1 MNNRLNRLIL
11 LLLGLVSLVTI
22 ADATSV
28 QNRGGRAPQLPRVQ
42 PPTYGHANNNRRPFT
57 FRAPEVRDF
66 GQAFRDRNVRLQDKK
81 DAFRLLGQP
90 LLAERATQKALELNR
105 SIPFPTNPE
114 PRNLHKPDE
123 ILREYMT
130 ETSSS
135 MRWVETDLK
144 PTTNS
149 LPASATVKP
158 ASTTKPQAQKQ
169 TTEQPGTRGNPA
181 PTSDSSGVAEDSEPS
196 ANSLPICNVVSM
208 PPRSF
213 APDPAPSPRPDI
225 SSLLSMSGSPASA
238 SGTLSSSSGAE
249 TAPDVC
255 GREWRKSLFTQV
267 RVQDALARLE
277 QEPTVAD
284 QFGGATRVLNYY
296 SKVIAEP
303 PSDDAAQASVR
314 RLSRQIS
321 AGEPDS
327 WATNYLRKY
336 SMLEA
341 QSSAPK
347 WQQPLDGLQSFHAT
361 TTEPG
366 WNLDVRE
373 TVGAVHDWTKALTG
387 ENRALYNYRYG
398 QGHTQQEAAETFG
411 IPRRTLGDWD
421 QSLRESLNQHL
432 QKGGLVPNSFGLK
445 PGDLQY
451 FESLR
456 KQQEGKKAE
465 SGFSWEPLSFRDSSA
480 RPELASAA
488 AA

>member
-28 QNRGGRAPQLPRVQ
+28 QNRGGRAPQLPRAQ
-42 PPTYGHANNNRRPFT
+42 PPTYGQANNNRRPFT

-66 GQAFRDRNVRLQDKK
+66 GQAFRDRNFTLQDKK
-81 DAFRLLGQP
+81 DAFRLLEQP
-90 LLAERATQKALELNR
+90 LLAERATKKSLELNR
-105 SIPFPTNPE
+105 SIPFPTNLELRSP
-114 PRNLHKPDE
+114 PKPDE
-123 ILREYMT
+123 ILREFMT
-130 ETSSS
+130 EKSSS
-135 MRWVETDLK
+135 LRTVETGFK
-144 PTTNS
+144 PTTSS
-149 LPASATVKP
+149 LPVPATVTP
-158 ASTTKPQAQKQ
+158 ASTTKPQPQKQ
-169 TTEQPGTRGNPA
+169 SAEQPGTRGNPA
-181 PTSDSSGVAEDSEPS
+181 PTPDSSGVAVDLEPF
-196 ANSLPICNVVSM
+196 ANSLPICNVLSM
-208 PPRSF
+208 PPGSF
-213 APDPAPSPRPDI
+213 APDPAPSPRADI
-225 SSLLSMSGSPASA
+225 PSLLSTFGSPGSGA
-238 SGTLSSSSGAE
+238 GTLSSSSGAE

-267 RVQDALARLE
+267 RVQDAMARLE

-361 TTEPG
+361 TPEPG
-366 WNLDVRE
+366 WNLEARE
-373 TVGAVHDWTKALTG
+373 TVGAVHDWTKTLTG

-432 QKGGLVPNSFGLK
+432 QRGGLVPNSFGLK

-451 FESLR
+451 FEGLR
-456 KQQEGKKAE
+456 KQQEGKKTE
-465 SGFSWEPLSFRDSSA
+465 SGFSWEPLSFGSSSA
-480 RPELASAA
+480 RPELASAVA
-488 AA
+488 A